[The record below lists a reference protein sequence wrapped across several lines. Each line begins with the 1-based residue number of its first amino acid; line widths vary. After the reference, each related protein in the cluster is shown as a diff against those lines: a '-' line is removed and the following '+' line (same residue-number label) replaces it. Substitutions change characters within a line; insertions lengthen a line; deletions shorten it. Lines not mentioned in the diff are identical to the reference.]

1 MWLLALEGND
11 ARSSKDILQKGEKEQ
26 KEKGQYPVKRTRL
39 SWRFNSEIQR
49 NSKISIVRDRI
60 VIIRTDFS
68 EFGQYRGDSRLG
80 LANSIATFA

>member
-1 MWLLALEGND
+1 MATDTRKEMMQD
-11 ARSSKDILQKGEKEQ
+11 RARTSYKREKKNKKKKDNI
-26 KEKGQYPVKRTRL
+26 P
-39 SWRFNSEIQR
+39 SNEIQR

-80 LANSIATFA
+80 LANSIATFV